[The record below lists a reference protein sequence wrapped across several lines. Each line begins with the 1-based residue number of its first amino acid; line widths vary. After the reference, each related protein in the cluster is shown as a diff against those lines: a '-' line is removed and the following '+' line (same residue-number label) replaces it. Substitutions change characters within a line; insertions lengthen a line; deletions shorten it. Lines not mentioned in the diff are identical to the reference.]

1 MRKQAHVRKLILA
14 AVLSLLA
21 ADAARAAD
29 EKKPE
34 AKAAEPAQGEKAAAA
49 KPEAEPTPYGLTKV
63 SAFTES
69 TTVQGKLPSIQGVW
83 LLVARPQVVP
93 GKEQNFVQLL
103 KITGKEDAP
112 EFHMLD
118 VRLPPEVDK
127 VVKEQN
133 IKREGWKPDAAALG
147 TLASSWQKLPRYDAK
162 GVGEF
167 IFDKVT
173 FEASAPDQFDNVFGK
188 RTEELNN
195 MMKDATFAVQ
205 VTENYLPHTL
215 PDNAR
220 VAQIMQRR
228 TVYVANSV
236 AKDSIA
242 GVAALGFL
250 TAGAAGS
257 PLPMQ
262 FKGTFS
268 MYRLGSAS

>member
-1 MRKQAHVRKLILA
+1 MLKQAHVAKLVLA
-14 AVLSLLA
+14 AVLSLLIA
-21 ADAARAAD
+21 HVARAAD
-29 EKKPE
+29 EKKPD
-34 AKAAEPAQGEKAAAA
+34 A
-49 KPEAEPTPYGLTKV
+49 KPAEQAKGAEKPSAEPTPYGLTKV
-63 SAFTES
+63 SPFTES

-83 LLVARPQVVP
+83 LLVARPQIVP

-103 KITGKEDAP
+103 KITGKEEAP

-118 VRLPPEVDK
+118 VRLPPEVEK
-127 VVKEQN
+127 VVKETN
-133 IKREGWKPDAAALG
+133 IKREGWKPDEKSLG
-147 TLASSWQKLPRYDAK
+147 TLASSWQKLPKYDAK

-173 FEASAPDQFDNVFGK
+173 FEASAADQFDNAFGK
-188 RTEELNN
+188 RTDELNN
-195 MMKDATFAVQ
+195 MMKDSTFAVQ

-215 PDNAR
+215 PPDAK

-228 TVYVANSV
+228 TVYLAKSV

-242 GVAALGFL
+242 GDAAMGFL

-268 MYRLGSAS
+268 MYRLGPAS